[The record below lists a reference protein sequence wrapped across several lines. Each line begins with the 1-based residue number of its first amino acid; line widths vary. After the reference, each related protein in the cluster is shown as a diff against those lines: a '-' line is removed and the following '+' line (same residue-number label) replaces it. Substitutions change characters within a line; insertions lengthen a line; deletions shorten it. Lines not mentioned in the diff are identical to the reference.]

1 MIYLMA
7 LVVCLFSGCEK
18 GDEYEPSPR
27 ENFEALW
34 KILDENYC
42 FFSYK
47 QVDWDE
53 VHERYSPLITDTMSQ
68 IALFDTL
75 ANMTNELKDGHTN
88 LVSQFNTSRYW
99 DWYLDYPDNFDS
111 KIQENYLLWPTGRS
125 VMSIT
130 AAFPPRR
137 ARMASIMSCSPSRI
151 ARD

>member
-1 MIYLMA
+1 M
-7 LVVCLFSGCEK
+7 
-18 GDEYEPSPR
+18 
-27 ENFEALW
+27 
-34 KILDENYC
+34 DENYC

-111 KIQENYLLWPTGRS
+111 KIQENYLGRDYAIAGGLEYTTLADGKVGYVYYEWPRLCPACLQGLPG
-125 VMSIT
+125 I
-130 AAFPPRR
+130 
-137 ARMASIMSCSPSRI
+137 
-151 ARD
+151 DL